1 VTYGF
6 KQAHDTAAKEIDMR
20 LLSALPSLALAICC
34 TCTHAENAVV
44 GTGSP
49 GSCTTASYSAAL
61 ALVANDNQGGQLSFN
76 CGVNPHTIPVAA
88 ERSLQSQI
96 LIDGGGRITLDAQD
110 QSRFF
115 VINQDGPDG
124 RTEVT
129 LRGITLTRGN
139 SGAAPFG
146 GAILSNPNT
155 VLNLDNV
162 SILNSLASV
171 SGGAIANFQN
181 TTLLVRNSRFAGNLA
196 ANGGAIATRAAV
208 TISNSV
214 FTNNNA
220 SGGEGGAIQSYE
232 RDLTVEGSAFTGNG
246 AAAGGAIFKRDAE
259 LVISDSNFGGNSAAQ
274 SGGAV
279 HVVAAAREPQ
289 LVSSQFRA
297 NSAGDAGGG
306 LFTESGATLAF
317 VSFGGNSAIRGGAVW
332 VNSGFFSA
340 LASTFHDNLARDA
353 GGAIGIHELDLSFPS
368 QFQLITTSGN
378 TVSAGAGGDLFIRS
392 STPASAFLFRS
403 TLMNA
408 TASASGSSV
417 RVEGQAQ
424 LTVYTS
430 LIWPRAGGACSA
442 ANGATLTSAGDN
454 LRAATCALNAATDS
468 TASSFA
474 SFGLGEFAN
483 YGGPHSTFPPLPG
496 SPAIDRSSESFVNID
511 ARGLPSPVDGDG
523 NGSVLVDLGA
533 VERQRIELSAA
544 QFRNGFEDLFGTQ
557 ARPQADASEPAASV
571 ER

>member
-1 VTYGF
+1 M
-6 KQAHDTAAKEIDMR
+6 KLLTA
-20 LLSALPSLALAICC
+20 LTSFALAVCC
-34 TCTHAENAVV
+34 TCTRAENAVV

-61 ALVANDNQGGQLSFN
+61 ALLANDSQGGQLSFN
-76 CGVNPHTIPVAA
+76 CGANPHTIPVSA
-88 ERSLQSQI
+88 EHSLQSQI

-110 QSRFF
+110 QARFF

-155 VLNLDNV
+155 VLSLDNV
-162 SILNSLASV
+162 TIRNSLASV
-171 SGGAIANFQN
+171 SGGAIASFQN

-196 ANGGAIATRAAV
+196 ANGGAIATRATV

-214 FTNNNA
+214 FSNNNA
-220 SGGEGGAIQSYE
+220 SSGEGGAIQSYE
-232 RDLTVEGSAFTGNG
+232 RDLDVEGSIFTGNG

-259 LVISDSNFGGNSAAQ
+259 LVISESSFAANSAAQ

-289 LVSSQFRA
+289 LVTSQFRD

-332 VNSGFFSA
+332 VNRGFFSA
-340 LASTFHDNLARDA
+340 LASSFHDNLARDA
-353 GGAIGIHELDLSFPS
+353 GGAIGIHQLDPNIPS

-392 STPASAFLFRS
+392 SVPATASLFRA

-408 TASASGSSV
+408 AASASGSSL
-417 RVEGQAQ
+417 RLEGQAQ
-424 LTVYTS
+424 LTVFTS
-430 LIWPRAGGACSA
+430 LIWPRAGGACSVASGA
-442 ANGATLTSAGDN
+442 ALASAGDN

-468 TASSFA
+468 TASSLA
-474 SFGLGEFAN
+474 SFGLGDFAN
-483 YGGPHSTFPPLPG
+483 YGGPHNTFLPLPG
-496 SPAIDRSSESFVNID
+496 SPAIDRSIEGFVNID
-511 ARGLPSPVDGDG
+511 ARGRTSPVDGDG
-523 NGSVLVDLGA
+523 NGSVLVDIGA

-544 QFRNGFEDLFGTQ
+544 QFRNGFEDLFGAQT
-557 ARPQADASEPAASV
+557 RPQADAAQPPAAV
-571 ER
+571 VR